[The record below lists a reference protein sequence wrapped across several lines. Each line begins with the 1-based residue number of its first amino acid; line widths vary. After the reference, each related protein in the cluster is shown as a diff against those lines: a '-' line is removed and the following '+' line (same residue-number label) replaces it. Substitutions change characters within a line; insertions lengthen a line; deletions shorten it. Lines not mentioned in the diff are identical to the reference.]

1 MKLSHTVAS
10 GVPGLE
16 LDEKF
21 ECSLIW
27 TFLEAHSH
35 LFPMVPE
42 DVRASTT
49 WLVTEPAIR
58 FRPNDDTAR
67 AGGLTPEADPADE
80 RLVLLAG
87 ESAWELD
94 AQLLEELH
102 RVDVGEFFQSAARDR
117 PHHAQRL
124 DAGLARLRVD
134 WLRLVRCLRGRGG
147 GYGWAR
153 QLERG
158 GRSRNQDWC

>member
-10 GVPGLE
+10 GVPNLE

-21 ECSLIW
+21 EGSLIR

-35 LFPMVPE
+35 LFPMLPE

-58 FRPNDDTAR
+58 FGPNNNTSR
-67 AGGLTPEADPADE
+67 AGRLTPEADPADE
-80 RLVLLAG
+80 RLVLLTG
-87 ESAWELD
+87 EAAWELD

-102 RVDVGEFFQSAARDR
+102 RVDVGEFFQSAARER
-117 PHHAQRL
+117 PGAREF
-124 DAGLARLRVD
+124 DAVAKAIFDQPVVD
-134 WLRLVRCLRGRGG
+134 ELTAIIHVQGC
-147 GYGWAR
+147 
-153 QLERG
+153 
-158 GRSRNQDWC
+158 